1 MRTGERGAGIARLA
15 GGSQS
20 LPSLSCCVASN
31 QPCCKPL
38 AAQRDASSSCRL
50 LQPFLCVPCCRSGR
64 HGRHLA
70 LQGPQERAGRGG
82 EVHQAPAAQ
91 GAADQHPAR
100 VHGESSCCNIRCLP
114 QSICVAGLHE
124 KIWLQ
129 ANNPRKL
136 VRSLLACS
144 LGVRTAARPSLVLIA
159 AVSCWCW
166 EEDQQGRFAAHC
178 PCCS

>member
-1 MRTGERGAGIARLA
+1 MR
-15 GGSQS
+15 GGLQSQ
-20 LPSLSCCVASN
+20 LSSRAQV
-31 QPCCKPL
+31 CKHAFPPL
-38 AAQRDASSSCRL
+38 ASAGPQSGTSSSCRL
-50 LQPFLCVPCCRSGR
+50 LQPFLCVLCCRPGR

-100 VHGESSCCNIRCLP
+100 VHGESSWCNIRCLP
-114 QSICVAGLHE
+114 LCLAGLHE
-124 KIWLQ
+124 KVWLQ
-129 ANNPRKL
+129 TNNPRKL

-144 LGVRTAARPSLVLIA
+144 WSGRTAARPSLVLIA

-166 EEDQQGRFAAHC
+166 EEGQGCCFAAHC
-178 PCCS
+178 PLPQIPADPADVCRS